1 MKKFLKITNSESLSI
16 YFIMKKVLGKIKSF
30 FMFVS
35 LDYSFILIF
44 ILALF
49 LESYRAYFLYVVFI
63 ILHELCHLFVAKR
76 LGYLPKKLK
85 LTFFGASLEG
95 FDDFLLADEIKI
107 VLAGPLFNLF
117 AIIVCYLSFWFYPE
131 SYEFLNDVLMVNK
144 SILLFNILPIFPLD
158 AGRFLLCLFSI
169 KDGRGSALKIVKVI
183 SFIFVG
189 VLFFVSLFVFFFNL
203 NLTLGFVAI
212 NLCVLIFES
221 TKGTSFKREILLEKK
236 LKRLGKGLRQ
246 KVIYVKRSTKYHS
259 LLKFI
264 DGDNYFVFI
273 FVDDNF
279 IETGRLDEKT
289 LLETLG
295 FI

>member
-1 MKKFLKITNSESLSI
+1 MKLKSLFE
-16 YFIMKKVLGKIKSF
+16 FIKM
-30 FMFVS
+30 
-35 LDYSFILIF
+35 DYSFLF
-44 ILALF
+44 IAVLSF
-49 LESYRAYFLYVVFI
+49 IIEEFKIYSIYIIFI
-63 ILHELCHLFVAKR
+63 ILHELCHLFVARR
-76 LGYLPKKLK
+76 LGYFPKKLK

-117 AIIVCYLSFWFYPE
+117 VIIVCYLSFWFYPE
-131 SYEFLNDVLMVNK
+131 SYEFLNDVLLVNK

-169 KDGRGSALKIVKVI
+169 KNGRRVALKRTKMI
-183 SFIFVG
+183 SFIVVG
-189 VLFFVSLFVFFFNL
+189 VVFFVSLFVFFFQL

-212 NLCVLIFES
+212 NLCILIFES
-221 TKGTSFKREILLEKK
+221 TEGTSFKREILLEKK

-246 KVIYVKRSTKYHS
+246 KVIYVKQNTKFHS

-273 FVDDNF
+273 FVDDDF
-279 IETGRLDEKT
+279 AETGRLDEKT
-289 LLETLG
+289 LLENLG

>member
-1 MKKFLKITNSESLSI
+1 
-16 YFIMKKVLGKIKSF
+16 MKKVLDRIKSYF
-30 FMFVS
+30 AFVN
-35 LDYSFILIF
+35 LDYSFILIL
-44 ILALF
+44 ILSIF
-49 LESYRAYFLYVVFI
+49 LESHRVYFLYVVFI
-63 ILHELCHLFVAKR
+63 ILHELSHLFVARR
-76 LGYLPKKLK
+76 LGYFPKKLK

-117 AIIVCYLSFWFYPE
+117 VIIICYLSFWFYPE
-131 SYEFLNDVLMVNK
+131 SYEFLSDVLLVNK

-169 KDGRGSALKIVKVI
+169 KSGRRAALKRIKTI
-183 SFIFVG
+183 SFFVVG
-189 VLFFVSLFVFFFNL
+189 VVFFVSLFVFFFDF

-221 TKGTSFKREILLEKK
+221 TEGTSFKREILLEKK

-246 KVIYVKRSTKYHS
+246 KVIYIKQNTKYYS

-264 DGDNYFVFI
+264 DGDNYFVFV

-279 IETGRLDEKT
+279 VEIERLDERS
-289 LLETLG
+289 LLENLG